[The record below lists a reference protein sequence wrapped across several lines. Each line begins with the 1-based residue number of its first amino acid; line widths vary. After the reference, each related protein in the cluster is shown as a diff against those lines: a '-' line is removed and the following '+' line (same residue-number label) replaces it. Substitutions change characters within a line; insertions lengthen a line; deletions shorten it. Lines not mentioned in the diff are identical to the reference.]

1 LRAQFDKATSVAKLK
16 AARDRQIAAGA
27 ELAQMVM
34 AGELHCYVAGEPIR
48 ALHND
53 CADAIAGYTVQHSR
67 EAWTL
72 CNGVRA
78 S

>member
-1 LRAQFDKATSVAKLK
+1 VSSVKKSGAV
-16 AARDRQIAAGA
+16 ARDQGDA

-34 AGELHCYVAGEPIR
+34 AGELDCQVTGEPIR

-53 CADAIAGYTVQHSR
+53 CVDAIAGYTVQHSR